1 MINSFI
7 KYDFLNYEKASAI
20 SFNRENRKINHGHLN
35 KIKKQLL
42 TAFDLIP
49 PITGNMVTNHIVD
62 GQHRLEA
69 YLSLVKDGSLPKDTL
84 LKAMYV
90 NIPVDEETSRTI
102 DANTNSKNWSVE
114 DYIESYIKKGVVSYV
129 KLNDWCMNH
138 LLTSENGKS
147 KFRYGAAMIKKKGC
161 QNELKEGKFEATD
174 EEFLAADE
182 IHAELLEI
190 TELFGLKGKG
200 SWLEALAISWA
211 EIREQHDFREWMKE
225 FKVKKQKLMK
235 LPKTNQKEWNTI
247 FATVHMAIDKKK
259 VC

>member
-1 MINSFI
+1 MNFI
-7 KYDFLNYEKASAI
+7 KQSIAKIKDRIKAKFAKTLGIKTIADYRAELEKFLDDIELLADSDTIDELVAELGIAGTVRQYQDLNYVFK
-20 SFNRENRKINHGHLN
+20 NYYHHM
-35 KIKKQLL
+35 IKEIDQSQNANPELKKLAKR
-42 TAFDLIP
+42 TA
-49 PITGNMVTNHIVD
+49 
-62 GQHRLEA
+62 
-69 YLSLVKDGSLPKDTL
+69 
-84 LKAMYV
+84 
-90 NIPVDEETSRTI
+90 EEWQATM
-102 DANTNSKNWSVE
+102 
-114 DYIESYIKKGVVSYV
+114 KGVVSYV